1 MSQTLNPSNDPLLKT
16 KLFIPQIRSGLVSR
30 PRLLGK
36 LAEGTGKVFT
46 LICAPAGYGK
56 TTLLVEWISNYQKY
70 DDSLNPDICWLSLD
84 EEDNDPNRFLSYLIA
99 AFECN
104 NVKLSA
110 ETTSLFSSFPCP
122 TPRTVLAFLINDLA
136 AATDPVFL
144 ILDDY
149 QFISN
154 PIIHNEISF
163 LLERMPASAHLVIAT
178 RSDPPMSL
186 VKLRARNQ
194 LIEIRADQLC
204 FSSDEAVTF
213 LHKTMQLPLSLEE
226 IATLETRTE
235 GWPAGLQMAA
245 LSMQGRSDT
254 DQFINAFSGSHRY
267 ILDYLVEEVF
277 NRQQNTV
284 QQFLLNTSILGRL
297 CGDLCDAITES
308 EPHVSQSILE
318 YLDRAS
324 LFVVSLDD
332 KRGWF
337 RYHQLFADLLHARLN
352 QSQPDLVPKLH
363 LRASK
368 WYEQNGLINEAVQHA
383 ASAGND
389 ERVAELIERYAP
401 VRWSESDTSI
411 AQMAG
416 NLPTEVLITRP
427 RLGIY
432 QAWFLIGQGQIQ
444 KAIPLLHGLSQH
456 FASESPDSRYPWVQS
471 MVALVQAFI
480 FSPISNPE
488 TVPLPD
494 YQTLEKIPEED
505 LVLRNAADNI
515 YGMLLARRGDLDH
528 AAQVLTQC
536 IRREIKPDGILAIP
550 TAIPFLVR
558 IRIMQGQLHEAEA
571 LCQDILKPIE
581 RKGVRLIYTAG
592 TLKIAL
598 GQVLYEWNRL
608 EEAEQQVRDGIRD
621 NEPWNSITADIVG
634 YLTLAIVL
642 QARGDHA
649 GAMGIAEKL
658 EKRLKNH
665 TKPPELA
672 DEIDTLRIRL
682 RLANGDIQSAGAW
695 AEQIQLS
702 EPIDYHQEHLRLTLG
717 RIRLAQGN
725 YAEAAKLLNG
735 MAKMAA
741 AGQRTTRQ
749 LKFDLLL
756 AIAHFGQNNI
766 TEALQLLE
774 VCLTQAEHEGYMR
787 LFLDAGEPAR
797 KLLSCYLQMPTPTY
811 QAYAQR
817 LVNAFIKPARAPS
830 PAISITP
837 EMVEALTARELEVLH
852 LLAEGCSNRQVAER
866 LILAEGTVKYYVHA
880 ILEKLQ
886 VHSRTQAIAKA
897 RELNLIQ

>member
-1 MSQTLNPSNDPLLKT
+1 LSQTLDPSHEPLLKT
-16 KLFIPQIRSGLVSR
+16 KLFIPQLRSGLVSR
-30 PRLLGK
+30 PRLLAK
-36 LAEGTGKVFT
+36 LAEGADKVLT

-56 TTLLVEWISNYQKY
+56 TTLLVEWISEYQE
-70 DDSLNPDICWLSLD
+70 DHDSISSDFCWLSLD
-84 EEDNDPNRFLSYLIA
+84 EEDNDPNRFLSYLIT
-99 AFECN
+99 AFKCG
-104 NVKLSA
+104 NVKLSD
-110 ETTSLFSSFPCP
+110 ETTSLFSSFPP
-122 TPRTVLAFLINDLA
+122 PPPRSILTFLINDLA
-136 AATDPVFL
+136 ATTDPVIL

-163 LLERMPASAHLVIAT
+163 LLERMPESGHVVIAT
-178 RSDPPMSL
+178 RSDPPISL

-204 FSSDEAVTF
+204 FSSGEVVTF

-226 IATLETRTE
+226 ISTLETRTE

-254 DQFINAFSGSHRY
+254 DQFINAFSGNHRY
-267 ILDYLVEEVF
+267 ILDYLAEEVF
-277 NRQQNTV
+277 NRQQETV
-284 QQFLLNTSILGRL
+284 QQFLLNTSILSRL
-297 CGDLCDAITES
+297 SGELCDALTES
-308 EPHVSQSILE
+308 QSHVSQSILE
-318 YLDRAS
+318 YLDRAN

-352 QSQPDLVPKLH
+352 QSQPDLVPSLH
-363 LRASK
+363 RRASD
-368 WYEQNGLINEAVQHA
+368 WYEQNGFINEAVQHA
-383 ASAGND
+383 SSAHNN

-416 NLPTEVLITRP
+416 SLPADMLITRP
-427 RLGIY
+427 KLGIY
-432 QAWFLIGQGQIQ
+432 QAWLLIGQGQIE
-444 KAIPLLHGLSQH
+444 KAVPLLNGLSQH
-456 FASESPDSRYPWVQS
+456 FASESPASQYQWVQS

-480 FSPISNPE
+480 FSSTSNPE
-488 TVPLPD
+488 TTPLPD

-505 LVLRNAADNI
+505 LILRNAADNI

-536 IRREIKPDGILAIP
+536 IRRENKPDGILAIP

-581 RKGVRLIYTAG
+581 KKGVRLIYTAG
-592 TLKIAL
+592 SLKIAL

-608 EEAEQQVRDGIRD
+608 DEAEQYVRDGIRD
-621 NEPWNSITADIVG
+621 NEPWDSISADVVG

-642 QARGDHA
+642 QARNDHDR
-649 GAMGIAEKL
+649 AMEIAEKL
-658 EKRLKNH
+658 EKRLEGH
-665 TKPPELA
+665 TRPPELA
-672 DEIDTLRIRL
+672 DEINTLRIRL
-682 RLANGDIQSAGAW
+682 LLANGDIQSASAW
-695 AEQIQLS
+695 GDQIQLP
-702 EPIDYHQEHLRLTLG
+702 EPIDYHQEHLRLTLA
-717 RIRLAQGN
+717 RIRLAQGK
-725 YAEAAKLLNG
+725 YAEALHLLDG
-735 MAKMAA
+735 MATIAA
-741 AGQRTTRQ
+741 ASQRTTRQ
-749 LKFDLLL
+749 LKFELLL
-756 AIAHFGQNNI
+756 AIAHFGENHI
-766 TEALQLLE
+766 LEALQLLDT
-774 VCLTQAEHEGYMR
+774 CLAQAEPEGYTR

-797 KLLSCYLQMPTPTY
+797 KLLSRYLQMPTQTH

-817 LVNAFIKPARAPS
+817 LIDAFISPARVLS
-830 PAISITP
+830 PAISINTK
-837 EMVEALTARELEVLH
+837 MVESLTARELEVLH
-852 LLAEGCSNRQVAER
+852 LLAEGYSNHQVAEK

-897 RELNLIQ
+897 RELTLI